1 MEIKSPKENKNKHKI
16 NKNQKQILQNNKK
29 NLLNNYKILLLIELV
44 KHILLIM
51 LFWNFICTFNT
62 NEMRNIYGEEI
73 FKKPNSKQYL
83 KPEIVK
89 KFNDYMDICQKGE
102 LIDKNK
108 YPLLKNP
115 KISVIMPIYNGGKY
129 LHYSLRS
136 IQNQDMKDIE
146 IILVDDCSTDDS
158 ISIIQKYR
166 AEDQRIR
173 LIKNQYN
180 RKILYSKSI
189 AALNSNGQYIIQLDQ
204 DDIFIRNDVFDM
216 LYYEAETN
224 NLDLVHIR
232 DFIKRSFHFD
242 KITYVNTPLTHLV
255 FPREMHYKQQPEL
268 TQRNFVDNNNYLLWG
283 LLIKADLYKKSIYK
297 LWPIIMNY
305 HLIFHEDYTIS
316 FMIIILTKRY
326 KYLNNFA
333 LIHLSHRYAASRN
346 YLSNNE
352 YFLGILFFA
361 NTLYNYYIK
370 YHQNEIYILLN
381 YINLFIGEFKIV
393 KSKFPELFKYIVRF
407 VLNSRFLGESAK
419 KSLLKRLEIDR
430 DVIKTDF
437 RTNKIYKYLMDDKE
451 FKDLSKFQNKKIKHY
466 SEIQIFNE
474 NPLISIIIF
483 CSQFLHLEKT
493 ITSIQKQT
501 FTSHEIIIVYDNGSK
516 EDFRQIRKFK
526 KKYPNMKLI
535 KNENCEGI
543 ICSLYNG
550 LNNATGNYSLILQPG
565 MTLFLSDTL
574 DKLKIKL
581 LKRKHEIVEFQSLI
595 NNDDTI
601 SFNSLSLYICQ
612 HNINKDLDVGKIKIN
627 KDYKAIDENKE
638 ILYNK
643 IIWTSKLKEIVT
655 NIFEFSKEQ
664 NTSIYNYYDDMIL
677 FALSKDYKR
686 PSFIKTYGTI
696 QYINNIE
703 ELDITKK
710 MNDENQ
716 KIEDSLNYINY
727 LFENTDNSKEEKMFV
742 LKKFFNILSDI
753 FNRFNDVPMK
763 AFKLHRKFMQCKSIP
778 QVEKNNLDL
787 YINSLLN

>member
-1 MEIKSPKENKNKHKI
+1 MKKKSQKENKPLL
-16 NKNQKQILQNNKK
+16 NQKQLLPNIKK
-29 NLLNNYKILLLIELV
+29 NLLNNYKILFLVELV
-44 KHILLIM
+44 KHISLIM

-62 NEMRNIYGEEI
+62 NDMKNIYGEEFFI
-73 FKKPNSKQYL
+73 KPNSKQYL
-83 KPEIVK
+83 KPNIVK
-89 KFNDYMDICQKGE
+89 KFNNYMEICKQGE

-158 ISIIQKYR
+158 VSIIQKYR
-166 AEDQRIR
+166 GEDQRIR

-232 DFIKRSFHFD
+232 DFIKRSFHF
-242 KITYVNTPLTHLV
+242 KKKTYVNTPMTHLV

-283 LLIKADLYKKSIYK
+283 LLIKAELYKKSIYK

-305 HLIFHEDYTIS
+305 RLIFHEDYTIS

-333 LIHLSHRYAASRN
+333 LIHLSHDYAASKN
-346 YLSNNE
+346 YLENNE

-370 YHQNEIYILLN
+370 FHQDEIYILLN
-381 YINLFIGEFKIV
+381 YINLFIGEFKLV
-393 KSKFPELFKYIVRF
+393 KNKFPDLFKYIVQF
-407 VLNSRFLGESAK
+407 VLNSRFLGEPEK
-419 KSLLKRLEIDR
+419 LDLLRRLEVEQDMNKNNYR
-430 DVIKTDF
+430 V
-437 RTNKIYKYLMDDKE
+437 NKIYKYLMDEKE
-451 FKDLSKFQNKKIKHY
+451 FNKLCLFQNEKINQLSESKK
-466 SEIQIFNE
+466 FDE
-474 NPLISIIIF
+474 NPFISIIIF
-483 CSQFLHLEKT
+483 CSEFLHLKKT
-493 ITSIQKQT
+493 ISSIQKQS
-501 FTSHEIIIVYDNGSK
+501 FNGHEIIIVYDNGTK
-516 EDFRQIRKFK
+516 ENFKQIRNLK
-526 KKYPNMKLI
+526 KQYTNIKLI

-543 ICSLYNG
+543 LCSIYNG
-550 LNNATGNYSLILQPG
+550 LKNATGNYTLILQPG
-565 MTLFLSDTL
+565 MTLYSKDTL
-574 DKLKIKL
+574 DNLKVKL
-581 LKRKHEIVEFQSLI
+581 LKKKYNVVEFQSLI

-601 SFNSLSLYICQ
+601 QNNSLSLYVCK
-612 HNINKDLDVGKIKIN
+612 HNVNNDLNVDKIKIN
-627 KDYKAIDENKE
+627 KDYKAIDEEKE

-643 IIWTSKLKEIVT
+643 FIRTEKLKEVVT
-655 NIFEFSKEQ
+655 KIFEFSKTQ
-664 NTSIYNYYDDMIL
+664 NNTSIYNYYDDMIL
-677 FALSKDYKR
+677 FALSKDSRR

-696 QYINNIE
+696 QYINSIK
-703 ELDITKK
+703 ELNITKK
-710 MNDENQ
+710 MNDEKQ
-716 KIEDSLNYINY
+716 KMEDSLSYITY
-727 LFENTDNSKEEKMFV
+727 LFENTENIKEEKMFV
-742 LKKFFNILSDI
+742 LKNFFNILSDI
-753 FNRFNDVPMK
+753 FNRFNEVPMK

-778 QVEKNNLDL
+778 QVEKNNLEL